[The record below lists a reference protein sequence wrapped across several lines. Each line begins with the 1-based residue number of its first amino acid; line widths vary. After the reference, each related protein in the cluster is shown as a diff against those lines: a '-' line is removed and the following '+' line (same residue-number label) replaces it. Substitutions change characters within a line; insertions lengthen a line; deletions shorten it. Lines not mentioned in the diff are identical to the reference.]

1 MAREGRQS
9 VFWRDAWA
17 AALLRRML
25 VVGRGIRRLPLM
37 RRCAEHAI
45 SYARNLERI
54 KFARAPRKRVR
65 RRTRTRS

>member
-1 MAREGRQS
+1 MLVVG
-9 VFWRDAWA
+9 
-17 AALLRRML
+17 L

-37 RRCAEHAI
+37 RRCAAYAM

-54 KFARAPRKRVR
+54 KFARAPRKGVR